1 MKKKNKCLKYK
12 KMIGVLAVNPIYF
25 LVGFLVFYYLI
36 AKPFFSADI
45 TTTVL
50 LYIVVYVIY
59 INFGDSM
66 FSKIDRSLSKFGIKI

>member
-1 MKKKNKCLKYK
+1 MLG
-12 KMIGVLAVNPIYF
+12 ISAVNPIYF

-45 TTTVL
+45 TTSVL